1 MRRLLYVAMVSQVLC
16 ADLNTRNLRPQ
27 YWSISGMKGRA
38 SRLPRSSRVARIS
51 SALRTC
57 TQSPARRSK
66 RSFAHDLALLAFT
79 DSLSKQNCHFIAHL
93 AGAHPRGIAATRPAE
108 NQESLLSP
116 GNISTERCNAAGNRR
131 SRGGWSASARTRRYS
146 LVRPPTR
153 HVRPRRKSVFLPPP

>member
-16 ADLNTRNLRPQ
+16 ADLNTRNLRPK

-51 SALRTC
+51 STLRTS

-66 RSFAHDLALLAFT
+66 RSLVGGLVSLTFT

-93 AGAHPRGIAATRPAE
+93 TGAHAGKIAATRLTE
-108 NQESLLSP
+108 NQD
-116 GNISTERCNAAGNRR
+116 RC
-131 SRGGWSASARTRRYS
+131 SARATFLRNA
-146 LVRPPTR
+146 PTLR
-153 HVRPRRKSVFLPPP
+153 EIGDPVPAGR